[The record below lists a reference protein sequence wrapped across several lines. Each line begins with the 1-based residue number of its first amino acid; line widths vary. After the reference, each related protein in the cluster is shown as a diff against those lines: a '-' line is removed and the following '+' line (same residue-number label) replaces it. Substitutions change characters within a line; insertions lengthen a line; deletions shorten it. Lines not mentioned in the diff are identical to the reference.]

1 MDYLWAPWRM
11 AYIQRDSAHD
21 DEGCFLCVKPQQQ
34 DDAANLIVARGALC
48 FVVMNLFPYNNGHL
62 MVAPYAHVPTIEALN
77 IPALMEMMTLT
88 QRCLAALRAAMRPD
102 GFNMGIN
109 QGKVAGAGVEE
120 HVHFHIVPRW
130 SGDTNF
136 MPVLADV
143 KVMPDLLQ
151 NTYRQIRAA
160 LDPLM
165 APDAPPP

>member
-11 AYIQRDSAHD
+11 AYIQRDSTRD
-21 DEGCFLCVKPQQQ
+21 DEGCFLCVKPRQQ
-34 DDAANLIVARGALC
+34 DDAANLIVARGASC

-62 MVAPYAHVPTIEALN
+62 MVAPYAHVPTIEDLDTATLT
-77 IPALMEMMTLT
+77 EMMTLT

-120 HVHFHIVPRW
+120 HAHFHIVPRW

-151 NTYRQIRAA
+151 NTYQQIRAA

-165 APDAPPP
+165 APDAP